1 MKALELHIVRERERI
16 ELNRLPRSE
25 RFAKRGQIDL
35 YVASTAANK
44 LKADDDRLWLPA
56 FDLGVTTAARAEL
69 KGDRLPQGPAWVK
82 HFPTY
87 KKNLLGNKMIRT
99 DGIFTRGKKE
109 YFMIR
114 AAIMAAGVDE
124 PQSIEG
130 LIVSR
135 GNVLVRDDANRSLI
149 LAMGDVELR
158 AMVKGAII
166 CDGDVVMKGMHGSFI
181 IARGNVTVEGYGSEN
196 TIIAGGTVV
205 FKKPVP
211 LPNQQTIP
219 KERENR
225 IQEKV
230 KRPLGYIT
238 FFELST
244 VGVEVKVE
252 GKSLQVTT
260 IADDKPF
267 ADAGRE
273 EGDIMMEVNG
283 KKPDSAESLRRLFA
297 TPWPS
302 ATRPFSSTARR
313 EDGDGEGGA
322 AGVDWCRRSGRGLGR
337 PDDLPTRH
345 QSSGLED
352 STRPTNPGKVHH
364 GANLTNDTF
373 SSIITVEDGLPKN
386 PVSLGTGEH

>member
-1 MKALELHIVRERERI
+1 
-16 ELNRLPRSE
+16 
-25 RFAKRGQIDL
+25 
-35 YVASTAANK
+35 
-44 LKADDDRLWLPA
+44 
-56 FDLGVTTAARAEL
+56 
-69 KGDRLPQGPAWVK
+69 
-82 HFPTY
+82 
-87 KKNLLGNKMIRT
+87 MIRT

-149 LAMGDVELR
+149 LATGDVELR

-181 IARGNVTVEGYGSEN
+181 IARGSVTVEGYGSEN

-244 VGVEVKVE
+244 VGVEVKAE
-252 GKSLQVTT
+252 GKSVQVTT

-267 ADAGRE
+267 AEPAKGRRHHHRGQRQE
-273 EGDIMMEVNG
+273 ARFGRIAAAVAPRCPG
-283 KKPDSAESLRRLFA
+283 HRRRDRSV
-297 TPWPS
+297 P
-302 ATRPFSSTARR
+302 ARR

-322 AGVDWCRRSGRGLGR
+322 AGVDGG
-337 PDDLPTRH
+337 
-345 QSSGLED
+345 
-352 STRPTNPGKVHH
+352 
-364 GANLTNDTF
+364 
-373 SSIITVEDGLPKN
+373 
-386 PVSLGTGEH
+386 